1 MSGRYGIRNI
11 IVISILLIIRL
22 KTCKGLAAEADP
34 ESGQTVAVE
43 SIYEINEC
51 LENSDVVMIIAGM
64 GGGTGTGAAPVIAK
78 AAREKGAHVI
88 GVVTMPFSFEWSKR
102 MLRAKEGIDTIN
114 ELVDRLIVVYD
125 DSVVPEQLRD
135 ISMLKSFKMVDV
147 KIADIIHDIMVE
159 LNKAESLEELFQA

>member
-1 MSGRYGIRNI
+1 M
-11 IVISILLIIRL
+11 ISILLIIRL

-34 ESGQTVAVE
+34 EIGQTVAVE

-125 DSVVPEQLRD
+125 DSVVPEQPY
-135 ISMLKSFKMVDV
+135 ISMLKRYKLVDV
-147 KIADIIHDIMVE
+147 KIADIIHGIIVE
-159 LNKAESLEELFQA
+159 LNKAGSLEELFQA

>member
-1 MSGRYGIRNI
+1 M
-11 IVISILLIIRL
+11 
-22 KTCKGLAAEADP
+22 
-34 ESGQTVAVE
+34 E

-88 GVVTMPFSFEWSKR
+88 GVVTMPFSFEGSKR
-102 MLRAKEGIDTIN
+102 MLRAKGGIDTLN

-125 DSVVPEQLRD
+125 DSVVSEQLRD
-135 ISMLKSFKMVDV
+135 ISMFKSFKMADV

-159 LNKAESLEELFQA
+159 LNKAGSLEELFQA